1 MLYSAPPSLR
11 PMPTPSA
18 TFAQAVTTR
27 PQLPIPAAISLPADL
42 APGGTVVYCKE
53 GVKLV
58 QAMYV
63 TKVPLVVKV
72 QIICKKDKQA
82 RELIIQ

>member
-1 MLYSAPPSLR
+1 M
-11 PMPTPSA
+11 
-18 TFAQAVTTR
+18 
-27 PQLPIPAAISLPADL
+27 
-42 APGGTVVYCKE
+42 VYCKE